1 MRLLAFLLIICVTSS
16 ASACRSSSNSDQ
28 ADQRKDS
35 IGDVEAQDY
44 EEDDLEN
51 EDNIEDEDIP
61 DETVDDISLDDED
74 FDLMCEFHENP
85 DRNQRKPDFII
96 IGAKKGG
103 TRALIEFLKLHP
115 SIKAAG
121 PEIHYF
127 DNHYEEGLDWYIS
140 RMPAVEAGRLITEKT
155 PGYFHTP
162 KVPRR
167 IKVRAS

>member
-1 MRLLAFLLIICVTSS
+1 MRLPAFLLIVCVTSL
-16 ASACRSSSNSDQ
+16 ASACRSSSSSDQ
-28 ADQRKDS
+28 ADQRKDL
-35 IGDVEAQDY
+35 IGGVQAEDY
-44 EEDDLEN
+44 EDDLEN
-51 EDNIEDEDIP
+51 EDDIEDEDIP

-127 DNHYEEGLDWYIS
+127 DNHKSS
-140 RMPAVEAGRLITEKT
+140 RD
-155 PGYFHTP
+155 
-162 KVPRR
+162 
-167 IKVRAS
+167 

>member
-1 MRLLAFLLIICVTSS
+1 MRLLAFLLIVCAVSL
-16 ASACRSSSNSDQ
+16 ASACRSSSSSDQ
-28 ADQRKDS
+28 ADQRKDL
-35 IGDVEAQDY
+35 IDNVQEDY
-44 EEDDLEN
+44 EDDLEN
-51 EDNIEDEDIP
+51 EDDIEDEDIP

-74 FDLMCEFHENP
+74 FDLMCEFHEKIE
-85 DRNQRKPDFII
+85 RKQRKPDFII

-127 DNHYEEGLDWYIS
+127 DNHYEEGLEWYIS